1 MFFTALT
8 AEDQNQDILK
18 LHTQQPC
25 ECPEFDG
32 FRVPNCTCKVAA
44 VSPLLQI
51 RWKRLIIDEGHVSS
65 TLSTKL
71 VSFAQ
76 LLSIERRWIVTG
88 TPTTNLLGLSFGN
101 KATNEQAADGQL
113 QASNIT
119 EDTDIVMKSPTPSSS
134 CSNQSSPPIS
144 PQSAIRQP
152 SPLEIGRIW
161 TKDDRTDL
169 KKLGNMISQFIAV
182 PQFNADSKLIT
193 THVVDPLLDPSGPS
207 PGAIQ
212 VLNQVMEMV
221 MIRHRIE
228 DVEQDVV
235 LPPVT
240 QESVL
245 LDLDPYVVKSFNALQ
260 ANILINAVDSQRTDQ
275 VRFPFLFPL

>member
-1 MFFTALT
+1 M
-8 AEDQNQDILK
+8 K

-44 VSPLLQI
+44 VSPFLQI
-51 RWKRLIIDEGHVSS
+51 RWKRLVIDEGHVSS
-65 TLSTKL
+65 TSATKL
-71 VSFAQ
+71 VPFVE

-101 KATNEQAADGQL
+101 KANNELGADEQL
-113 QASNIT
+113 EASYIT
-119 EDTDIVMKSPTPSSS
+119 EDTDIIMKSPTSSS
-134 CSNQSSPPIS
+134 SHSSPSIP
-144 PQSAIRQP
+144 PQSDICQP
-152 SPLEIGRIW
+152 PPLEMGRIW
-161 TKDDRTDL
+161 TKDDRVDL
-169 KKLGNMISQFIAV
+169 TKLGSMISKFLAV
-182 PQFNADSKLIT
+182 PQFNADLKLYT
-193 THVVDPLLDPSGPS
+193 TRVVDPLLHSGGPR

-212 VLNQVMEMV
+212 VLKQVMETV

-260 ANILINAVDSQRTDQ
+260 ANILINAQRMDQ
-275 VRFPFLFPL
+275 VCSLSLFPL